1 MIEVEGLSKRF
12 GKTQAVAGLSFRVE
26 PGTIT
31 GFLGPNG
38 AGKSTTL
45 RSVLG
50 LVHPDAGSATVLG
63 VPYRR
68 LDRPLSRVGA
78 VLEASEVHP
87 GRSGRN
93 HLRVQAAAA
102 GLPASRVDEV
112 LALVELSAAAKRRVK
127 GYSLGMRQRLGLATA
142 LLGDPEVL
150 VLDEP
155 ANGLDPAG
163 IRWLRDLLRSLAA
176 EGRTVLVSSHVLSEV
191 AQTVDRVVII
201 HRGRLIQ
208 QAAIA
213 DVLAGAQG
221 ATRVRHPGR
230 AAVARAADGAG
241 RHRLRQRGR
250 RAARERAPRARRR
263 AHGRERDRPARARRR
278 ARDAR
283 GGLPRTDGWGDDRM
297 TAVVRS
303 ELLKIRTT
311 RGWWAYL
318 VVLVALV
325 GIGAA
330 AEVGSRSLDERSGLD
345 FQYALVDLI
354 GISSLLAIIL
364 GITIV
369 TTEFRHGTITP
380 TLLATPG
387 RERVLAGKAIAG
399 VLIAIL
405 FAAMAII
412 VVLVVASIYT
422 SIDGGQLELAD
433 GEVVKRA
440 ATNVLGVVL
449 WLLMGLAI
457 GSVVHSQVA
466 ALVGTLVWLFLV
478 ETLLVGLFSLLD
490 IDAVQEYLPFRALDG
505 ADGTGGDNL
514 LSYGPALAVTL
525 GWIAVLGAA
534 GAVRTSRRDIT

>member
-1 MIEVEGLSKRF
+1 V
-12 GKTQAVAGLSFRVE
+12 
-26 PGTIT
+26 
-31 GFLGPNG
+31 
-38 AGKSTTL
+38 
-45 RSVLG
+45 
-50 LVHPDAGSATVLG
+50 
-63 VPYRR
+63 
-68 LDRPLSRVGA
+68 
-78 VLEASEVHP
+78 
-87 GRSGRN
+87 
-93 HLRVQAAAA
+93 
-102 GLPASRVDEV
+102 
-112 LALVELSAAAKRRVK
+112 
-127 GYSLGMRQRLGLATA
+127 
-142 LLGDPEVL
+142 
-150 VLDEP
+150 
-155 ANGLDPAG
+155 
-163 IRWLRDLLRSLAA
+163 
-176 EGRTVLVSSHVLSEV
+176 
-191 AQTVDRVVII
+191 
-201 HRGRLIQ
+201 
-208 QAAIA
+208 
-213 DVLAGAQG
+213 
-221 ATRVRHPGR
+221 
-230 AAVARAADGAG
+230 
-241 RHRLRQRGR
+241 
-250 RAARERAPRARRR
+250 
-263 AHGRERDRPARARRR
+263 
-278 ARDAR
+278 
-283 GGLPRTDGWGDDRM
+283 
-297 TAVVRS
+297 TAVIRS

-311 RGWWAYL
+311 RGWWFYL

-369 TTEFRHGTITP
+369 TTQFRHGTITP
-380 TLLATPG
+380 TLLANPG

-399 VLIAIL
+399 VLIALL
-405 FAAMAII
+405 FAAMAIV

-449 WLLMGLAI
+449 WLLMGVAI

-490 IDAVQEYLPFRALDG
+490 IDAVQEYLPFHALDG

-534 GAVRTSRRDIT
+534 GAVQTSRRDIT

>member
-1 MIEVEGLSKRF
+1 
-12 GKTQAVAGLSFRVE
+12 
-26 PGTIT
+26 
-31 GFLGPNG
+31 
-38 AGKSTTL
+38 
-45 RSVLG
+45 
-50 LVHPDAGSATVLG
+50 
-63 VPYRR
+63 
-68 LDRPLSRVGA
+68 
-78 VLEASEVHP
+78 
-87 GRSGRN
+87 
-93 HLRVQAAAA
+93 
-102 GLPASRVDEV
+102 
-112 LALVELSAAAKRRVK
+112 
-127 GYSLGMRQRLGLATA
+127 
-142 LLGDPEVL
+142 
-150 VLDEP
+150 
-155 ANGLDPAG
+155 
-163 IRWLRDLLRSLAA
+163 
-176 EGRTVLVSSHVLSEV
+176 
-191 AQTVDRVVII
+191 
-201 HRGRLIQ
+201 
-208 QAAIA
+208 
-213 DVLAGAQG
+213 
-221 ATRVRHPGR
+221 
-230 AAVARAADGAG
+230 
-241 RHRLRQRGR
+241 
-250 RAARERAPRARRR
+250 
-263 AHGRERDRPARARRR
+263 
-278 ARDAR
+278 
-283 GGLPRTDGWGDDRM
+283 M

-345 FQYALVDLI
+345 FQYALVDLV

-405 FAAMAII
+405 FAALAIL

-433 GEVVKRA
+433 GDVVERA
-440 ATNVLGVVL
+440 GTNVLGVVL
-449 WLLMGLAI
+449 WLLMGVAI

-490 IDAVQEYLPFRALDG
+490 VDALEEYLPFHALDG

-514 LSYGPALAVTL
+514 LSYGPALAVTC

-534 GAVRTSRRDIT
+534 GLVRTSRRDIT

>member
-1 MIEVEGLSKRF
+1 V
-12 GKTQAVAGLSFRVE
+12 
-26 PGTIT
+26 
-31 GFLGPNG
+31 
-38 AGKSTTL
+38 
-45 RSVLG
+45 
-50 LVHPDAGSATVLG
+50 
-63 VPYRR
+63 
-68 LDRPLSRVGA
+68 
-78 VLEASEVHP
+78 
-87 GRSGRN
+87 
-93 HLRVQAAAA
+93 
-102 GLPASRVDEV
+102 
-112 LALVELSAAAKRRVK
+112 
-127 GYSLGMRQRLGLATA
+127 
-142 LLGDPEVL
+142 
-150 VLDEP
+150 
-155 ANGLDPAG
+155 
-163 IRWLRDLLRSLAA
+163 
-176 EGRTVLVSSHVLSEV
+176 
-191 AQTVDRVVII
+191 
-201 HRGRLIQ
+201 
-208 QAAIA
+208 
-213 DVLAGAQG
+213 
-221 ATRVRHPGR
+221 
-230 AAVARAADGAG
+230 
-241 RHRLRQRGR
+241 
-250 RAARERAPRARRR
+250 
-263 AHGRERDRPARARRR
+263 
-278 ARDAR
+278 
-283 GGLPRTDGWGDDRM
+283 

-412 VVLVVASIYT
+412 VVVVVASIYT

-433 GEVVKRA
+433 SDVVKRA

-490 IDAVQEYLPFRALDG
+490 LDAVEEYLPFHALDG

-514 LSYGPALAVTL
+514 LSYGPALAVTC
-525 GWIAVLGAA
+525 GWIALLGAA
-534 GAVRTSRRDIT
+534 GFVRTSRRDIT

>member
-1 MIEVEGLSKRF
+1 
-12 GKTQAVAGLSFRVE
+12 
-26 PGTIT
+26 
-31 GFLGPNG
+31 
-38 AGKSTTL
+38 
-45 RSVLG
+45 
-50 LVHPDAGSATVLG
+50 
-63 VPYRR
+63 
-68 LDRPLSRVGA
+68 
-78 VLEASEVHP
+78 
-87 GRSGRN
+87 
-93 HLRVQAAAA
+93 
-102 GLPASRVDEV
+102 
-112 LALVELSAAAKRRVK
+112 
-127 GYSLGMRQRLGLATA
+127 
-142 LLGDPEVL
+142 
-150 VLDEP
+150 
-155 ANGLDPAG
+155 
-163 IRWLRDLLRSLAA
+163 
-176 EGRTVLVSSHVLSEV
+176 
-191 AQTVDRVVII
+191 
-201 HRGRLIQ
+201 
-208 QAAIA
+208 
-213 DVLAGAQG
+213 
-221 ATRVRHPGR
+221 
-230 AAVARAADGAG
+230 
-241 RHRLRQRGR
+241 
-250 RAARERAPRARRR
+250 
-263 AHGRERDRPARARRR
+263 
-278 ARDAR
+278 
-283 GGLPRTDGWGDDRM
+283 M

-380 TLLATPG
+380 TLLANPG

-490 IDAVQEYLPFRALDG
+490 IDAVQEYLPFHALDG